1 MVQQQECPKKHC
13 RTKVQVD
20 TAGSDNQV
28 DPEIGPIIEL
38 LEKSTC
44 IFNIILILLYYKAF
58 LEVLFSFP

>member
-1 MVQQQECPKKHC
+1 MVQQQECLKKHC

-28 DPEIGPIIEL
+28 DPEIGPIKL